1 MNKLIVFLL
10 LLCVSTAAKPIGK
23 DRLFAFRAGI
33 ERIILNADP
42 YANVGVEV
50 VSLKTGEVLFQK
62 NCHHLLVP
70 ASNLKLLTGAAAL
83 YLLGVDYRFETA
95 LYTDGK
101 IENGMLKGD
110 LFLKGS
116 GDPELAVRDLEE
128 LAFQLKLLGIESI
141 LGNLYVDITLF
152 DEISQGPGWMWDD
165 QGEKWNSP
173 LSALM
178 LNHSCID
185 LWVKPHES
193 AGKAPYVYVFPRNDF
208 VEIDNHALTA
218 SNDDTLAVE
227 RRWQK
232 KENVIDIKG
241 KISQVKHYSVPI
253 EYPHLYAASVFSTL
267 LNKAGIDFDGKIEM
281 RPVSDNALPLAAHA
295 SRPLSLIVK
304 EMMKSSDNLIA
315 DSLFKKIGEAR
326 YGRPGSWQKGSK
338 AIRDFLS
345 TNAGVDTQN
354 MVVMDGSG
362 LSRYNLVSAHHFTDF
377 LKWMHK
383 EFSCGSEF
391 AASLPISGIDGTLDK
406 RMAGLKGKIR
416 AKTGGMTGIS
426 SLCGYAMTKEG
437 ELLAFS
443 ILENG
448 FTKPVDE
455 YRTQIEDAIC
465 AFLTEFSWTK

>member
-10 LLCVSTAAKPIGK
+10 LFCVTTAAKPSGK
-23 DRLFAFRAGI
+23 DRLFAFRAGL

-42 YANVGVEV
+42 YVNIGVEV

-62 NCHHLLVP
+62 NCHNLLVP
-70 ASNLKLLTGAAAL
+70 ASNLKLITGAAAL
-83 YLLGVDYRFETA
+83 YLLGVDYHFETS

-101 IENGMLKGD
+101 IENKMLKGN
-110 LFLKGS
+110 LYLKGS
-116 GDPELAVRDLEE
+116 GDPDLAVRDLEE
-128 LAFQLKLLGIESI
+128 LAFQLQLRGIESV
-141 LGNLYVDITLF
+141 LGNLYVDSTLF

-165 QGEKWNSP
+165 QGEKWNAP
-173 LSALM
+173 LAALM
-178 LNHSCID
+178 LNHSCVD
-185 LWVKPHES
+185 LWIKPHEL

-227 RRWQK
+227 RRWRQ

-241 KISQVKHYSVPI
+241 GVSQVKHYSIPVENPQ
-253 EYPHLYAASVFSTL
+253 LYAASVFSNL
-267 LNKAGIDFDGKIEM
+267 LNKGGIDFAGKIEQ
-281 RPVSDNALPLAAHA
+281 RAVPDNAVTLATHA

-326 YGRPGSWQKGSK
+326 YGKPGNWQKGSK
-338 AIRDFLS
+338 AVRDFLS
-345 TNAGVDTQN
+345 AKVGVDTQN
-354 MVVMDGSG
+354 LVVMDGSG
-362 LSRYNLVSAHHFTDF
+362 LSRYNLISAHHFTDF

-391 AASLPISGIDGTLDK
+391 VASLPISGTDGHLCD
-406 RMAGLKGKIR
+406 RMCKLKGKIR
-416 AKTGGMTGIS
+416 AKTGSMTGIS
-426 SLCGYAMTKEG
+426 SLCGYVVTKEG

-443 ILENG
+443 IIENG
-448 FTKPVDE
+448 FTKPAEE

-465 AFLTEFSWTK
+465 AFFNRI

>member
-1 MNKLIVFLL
+1 MKKIFFVLL
-10 LLCVSTAAKPIGK
+10 LLCLSTAAKPIGK

-42 YANVGVEV
+42 HVNIGVEV

-62 NCHHLLVP
+62 NCHNLLVP
-70 ASNLKLLTGAAAL
+70 ASNLKLLTGAAGL

-101 IENGMLKGD
+101 IENNMLKGN
-110 LFLKGS
+110 LYLRGS

-128 LAFQLKLLGIESI
+128 LAFQLQLRGIESI

-165 QGEKWNSP
+165 QGEKWNAP
-173 LSALM
+173 LAALM
-178 LNHSCID
+178 LNHSCVD
-185 LWVKPHES
+185 LWIKPHEL

-208 VEIDNHALTA
+208 VEIANHALTA
-218 SNDDTLAVE
+218 SNDETLAVE
-227 RRWQK
+227 RRWRQ

-241 KISQVKHYSVPI
+241 EVSKLKHYSIPVENPQ
-253 EYPHLYAASVFSTL
+253 LYAASVFSTL
-267 LNKAGIDFDGKIEM
+267 LNKGGIDFGGKIELKAV
-281 RPVSDNALPLAAHA
+281 PENASTLATHT

-326 YGRPGSWQKGSK
+326 YGKPGSWQKGSK

-345 TNAGVDTQN
+345 AKVGMDTQN
-354 MVVMDGSG
+354 LVVMDGSG
-362 LSRYNLVSAHHFTDF
+362 LSRYNLISAHHFTEF
-377 LKWMHK
+377 LKWMNK

-391 AASLPISGIDGTLDK
+391 AASLPISGTDGDLCD
-406 RMAGLKGKIR
+406 RMSQLKGKIR

-443 ILENG
+443 IIENG
-448 FTKPVDE
+448 FTKPSKE

-465 AFLTEFSWTK
+465 DFLYRNWP